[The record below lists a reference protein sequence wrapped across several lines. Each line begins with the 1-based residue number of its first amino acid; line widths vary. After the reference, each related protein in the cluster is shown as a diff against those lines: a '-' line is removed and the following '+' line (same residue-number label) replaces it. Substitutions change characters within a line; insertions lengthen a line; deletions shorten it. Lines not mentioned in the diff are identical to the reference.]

1 MNGKPS
7 CFVALAMFFGVAVAV
22 AAPAPQ
28 GPDVLPPRLEARYQ
42 AITSELRCPVCQNET
57 IAVSDSI
64 VSADLRRVVRQKL
77 LAGASDAE
85 IRHYMIARYGLFA
98 VYKPPVIHS
107 TWVLWFGPAT
117 LLLIA
122 AGVAGLT
129 VRRRQRLLV
138 GHDETERS

>member
-1 MNGKPS
+1 MNHRAAG
-7 CFVALAMFFGVAVAV
+7 FVALAMIFVVAAAT
-22 AAPAPQ
+22 AAPAPK
-28 GPDVLPPRLEARYQ
+28 GPGVLPPRLEARYQ

-98 VYKPPVIHS
+98 VYDPPLAGS
-107 TWVLWFGPAT
+107 TWVLWFGPAA

-122 AGVAGLT
+122 AGVAGVT
-129 VRRRQRLLV
+129 IRRRRRLLV
-138 GHDETERS
+138 GRNETERG

>member
-1 MNGKPS
+1 MT
-7 CFVALAMFFGVAVAV
+7 FVVAAAT

-77 LAGASDAE
+77 IAGVSDAE
-85 IRHYMIARYGLFA
+85 IRQYMIARYGLFA
-98 VYKPPVIHS
+98 VYKPPVVHG
-107 TWVLWFGPAT
+107 TWALWFGPAA

-122 AGVAGLT
+122 AGVAGVT
-129 VRRRQRLLV
+129 IQRRRRLLV
-138 GHDETERS
+138 GRDETERG